1 MNRCGTYYPLFS
13 HLDAS
18 LRCLYV
24 CSQARSSQRKMQ
36 SGFTQVAYSMKRVFQ
51 SFSLDCKLEML
62 VICHQIRLRDDD
74 SFSYWLEK
82 KAQYIFCSRMWAW
95 FFRVKRCTV
104 GMRNGMAQI
113 GLETNSSGKFDKKRK
128 KLHCYNE
135 SVGSNN
141 MVLSNDFLTFVVM
154 QVVLLNICV
163 RQRWK
168 AVMKSRLQM
177 TPQLRRKKKLVQQV
191 K

>member
-1 MNRCGTYYPLFS
+1 
-13 HLDAS
+13 
-18 LRCLYV
+18 
-24 CSQARSSQRKMQ
+24 
-36 SGFTQVAYSMKRVFQ
+36 
-51 SFSLDCKLEML
+51 
-62 VICHQIRLRDDD
+62 
-74 SFSYWLEK
+74 
-82 KAQYIFCSRMWAW
+82 MWAW

-177 TPQLRRKKKLVQQV
+177 TP
-191 K
+191 